1 MAEQPISIHKF
12 SNGMT
17 LIAEPMAE
25 VSSAG
30 FVFLLPAGAAHDP
43 TGRTG
48 AANVLAEHLFRGA
61 GDMDNRTL
69 NERLDN
75 IGLHRQS
82 NVSCLY
88 TTLGGGLIADKLLE
102 ALRLHADV
110 IRRPTLAADQFEPC
124 RQLALQSLDSLE
136 DDPHHQVSLLV
147 RERFLP
153 YPFGRPT
160 VGKRE
165 DLQQLT
171 AEEVRTEHAGRF
183 SPAGTVLAVAGKVDF
198 EQIKAAVEGYF
209 GDWAGPRPAEPEKG
223 PVLSETFHQQ
233 NEGAQV
239 HVGVMY
245 PSVTPEDK
253 GYYAALSAATILSG
267 GMGSRLFTEVREK
280 RGLCYAVGAS
290 HRVVGGY
297 GLVQCYLGSSPDK
310 AQEALDVMVAELVNL
325 ADGVSGEE
333 LERAQ
338 TGLRASL
345 IMMGESSGARA
356 AGCVRDYYY
365 LGRVRP
371 LEEIEA
377 AIKAVT
383 VEDVVEHVRAH
394 APGRFAVAT
403 IGPRD
408 LQIPTP
414 NVS

>member
-1 MAEQPISIHKF
+1 MAEEPISIHKY
-12 SNGMT
+12 SNGLT

-30 FVFLLPAGAAHDP
+30 FVFLLPAGVAHDAC
-43 TGRTG
+43 GRTG
-48 AANVLAEHLFRGA
+48 SANVLAEHLFRGA
-61 GDMDNRTL
+61 GEMDNRAL

-75 IGLHRQS
+75 LGLHRQS
-82 NVSCLY
+82 SVSCLY
-88 TTLGGGLIADKLLE
+88 TTLGGGLIADNLLE

-110 IRRPTLAADQFEPC
+110 IRRPQLAADQFETC
-124 RQLALQSLDSLE
+124 QQLALQSLDSLK
-136 DDPHHQVSLLV
+136 DDPRQQVSLLV

-165 DLQQLT
+165 DLEQLT
-171 AEEVRTEHAGRF
+171 AAEVRCAYGERF
-183 SPAGTVLAVAGKVDF
+183 SPAGTVLAVAGRVDF
-198 EQIKAAVEGYF
+198 EQIKAAVGEYF
-209 GDWAGPRPAEPEKG
+209 GDWEGSRPAEPEKG
-223 PVLSETFHQQ
+223 AVLSETYHQQ

-239 HVGVMY
+239 HVGLMY
-245 PSVTPEDK
+245 PSVAQEDR
-253 GYYAALSAATILSG
+253 GYYAALTAAGILSG

-290 HRVVGGY
+290 HRAVGGY
-297 GLVQCYLGSSPDK
+297 GLVQCYLGSSPEK
-310 AQEALDVMVAELVNL
+310 AQEALDVMVAELVKL
-325 ADGVSGEE
+325 AEGVSSEE
-333 LERAQ
+333 LERAK

-377 AIKAVT
+377 AIKAVSID
-383 VEDVVEHVRAH
+383 DVIEHVRAH
-394 APGRFAVAT
+394 APQGFAVAT
-403 IGPRD
+403 IGPKQ
-408 LQIPTP
+408 LKTP
-414 NVS
+414 VAG